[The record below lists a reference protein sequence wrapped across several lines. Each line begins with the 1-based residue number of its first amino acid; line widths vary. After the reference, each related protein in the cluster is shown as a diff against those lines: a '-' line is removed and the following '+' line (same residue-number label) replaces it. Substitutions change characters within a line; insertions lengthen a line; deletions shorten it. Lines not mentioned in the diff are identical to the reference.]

1 MRVLEIPRRGFLAG
15 LGMAALGL
23 PLAGFMFLETALA
36 PKADLWPR
44 WRAHDATSRI
54 VIDHTEWNRFLK
66 AYLKRG
72 ADGINRV
79 AYGRVTEADKK
90 ALNDYLSRLRSI
102 PIGRFNRA
110 EQLAYW
116 INLYNALTVRLV
128 LAYFPVDSIKDIDI
142 SSGLFGGPWD
152 RKLLNVDGAPMSLN
166 DIEHR
171 ILRPIWRDS
180 RIHYAVN
187 CAAIGCPNLLPRAFT
202 GKNAETL
209 LDYAAQAYINH
220 PRGARIE
227 DGRLIVSKIYA
238 WFADDFGGSDET
250 VIVHLR
256 ALAEPPLAKA
266 LEGRTTIDDYEYD
279 WGLNGSGAKSRS
291 R

>member
-1 MRVLEIPRRGFLAG
+1 MMILKIPRRGLLAG
-15 LGMAALGL
+15 LGMAALGM

-44 WRAHDATSRI
+44 WQAHDAKSRI
-54 VIDHTEWNRFLK
+54 IIDHTEWNRFLK

-79 AYGRVTEADKK
+79 AYGRVTGADKK
-90 ALNDYLSRLRSI
+90 ALNDYLARLRSI
-102 PIGRFNRA
+102 PIRRFNRA

-128 LAYFPVDSIKDIDI
+128 LEYFPVNSIKDIDI
-142 SSGLFGGPWD
+142 FSGLFGGPWD
-152 RKLLNVDGAPMSLN
+152 RKLLEVDGAPMSLN
-166 DIEHR
+166 DIEQR

-187 CAAIGCPNLLPRAFT
+187 CASIGCPNLLPRAFT
-202 GKNAETL
+202 GDNAGTL

-256 ALAEPPLAKA
+256 ALAEPLLAKA

-279 WGLNGSGAKSRS
+279 WGLNGSGS
-291 R
+291 

>member
-1 MRVLEIPRRGFLAG
+1 MMILKIPRRGLLAG
-15 LGMAALGL
+15 LGMAALGM

-44 WRAHDATSRI
+44 WQAHDAKSRI
-54 VIDHTEWNRFLK
+54 IIDHTEWNRFLK

-72 ADGINRV
+72 ADVINRV
-79 AYGRVTEADKK
+79 AYGRVTGADKK
-90 ALNDYLSRLRSI
+90 ALNDYLARLRSI

-128 LAYFPVDSIKDIDI
+128 LEYFPVNSIKDIDI

-152 RKLLNVDGAPMSLN
+152 RKLLEVDGAPMSLN

-187 CAAIGCPNLLPRAFT
+187 CASIGCPNLLPRAFT
-202 GKNAETL
+202 GDNAGTL
-209 LDYAAQAYINH
+209 LDYAAQTYINH
-220 PRGARIE
+220 PRGARVE

-238 WFADDFGGSDET
+238 WFVDDFGGSEEG
-250 VIVHLR
+250 VLAHLR
-256 ALAEPPLAKA
+256 HLAEPTLARA
-266 LEGRTTIDDYEYD
+266 LEGRTSIDDYEYD
-279 WGLNGSGAKSRS
+279 WRLNDSRS
-291 R
+291 

>member
-1 MRVLEIPRRGFLAG
+1 MMILKIPRRGLLAG
-15 LGMAALGL
+15 LGMAALGM

-44 WRAHDATSRI
+44 WQAHDAKSRI
-54 VIDHTEWNRFLK
+54 IIDHTEWNRFLK

-79 AYGRVTEADKK
+79 AYGRVTGADKK
-90 ALNDYLSRLRSI
+90 ALNDYLARLRSI
-102 PIGRFNRA
+102 PIRRFNRA

-128 LAYFPVDSIKDIDI
+128 LEYFPVNSIKDIDI
-142 SSGLFGGPWD
+142 FSGLFGGPWD
-152 RKLLNVDGAPMSLN
+152 RKLLEVDGAPMSLN

-187 CAAIGCPNLLPRAFT
+187 CASIGCPNLLPRAFT
-202 GKNAETL
+202 GDNAGTL

-256 ALAEPPLAKA
+256 ALAEPLLAKA

-279 WGLNGSGAKSRS
+279 WGLNGSGS
-291 R
+291 

>member
-1 MRVLEIPRRGFLAG
+1 MTLEIPRRGLLAG

-44 WRAHDATSRI
+44 WQAHDAKSRT
-54 VIDHTEWNRFLK
+54 VIDHTEWGRFLK

-72 ADGINRV
+72 DDGINRV
-79 AYGRVTEADKK
+79 AYGRVTGADKK
-90 ALNDYLSRLRSI
+90 ALQDYLAKLRSI
-102 PIGRFNRA
+102 PIGRFNRT

-116 INLYNALTVRLV
+116 INLYNALTVMVV
-128 LAYFPVDSIKDIDI
+128 LEYFPVDSIKDIDI

-152 RKLLNVDGAPMSLN
+152 RKLLEVNGVAMSLN

-180 RIHYAVN
+180 RIHYALN
-187 CAAIGCPNLLPRAFT
+187 CASIGCPNLLSRAFT
-202 GKNAETL
+202 GDNAGTL

-220 PRGARIE
+220 PRGARVE
-227 DGRLIVSKIYA
+227 NGRLIVSKIYA
-238 WFADDFGGSDET
+238 WFADDFGGSEET

-256 ALAEPPLAKA
+256 ALAEPPLAEA
-266 LEGRTTIDDYEYD
+266 IEGRTTIDDYEYD
-279 WGLNGSGAKSRS
+279 WGLNGSGS
-291 R
+291 

>member
-1 MRVLEIPRRGFLAG
+1 MILEISRRGLLAG
-15 LGMAALGL
+15 LGMAVLGL
-23 PLAGFMFLETALA
+23 ALAGFMFLETALA